1 MPLNVTGEVS
11 EKNLSK
17 TKDARSQQLTINDN
31 PLPKIALIVSQA
43 LNTASYSSK
52 LVIF

>member
-1 MPLNVTGEVS
+1 MVSVETQNEVFWQS
-11 EKNLSK
+11 SPIFYVY
-17 TKDARSQQLTINDN
+17 QQLTINDN